1 MADDVRGVA
10 PAGEADL
17 AVRQLLLAEI
27 QGRNSADDTDR
38 LLGSPA
44 ETRLVAMHQLLAD
57 LMDTVADHESTHGV
71 GTFLAGCQA
80 ASARLRQAPDPH
92 DPPVVALL
100 AFLCLN
106 VTLLDRRFEPPERVK
121 QDASDDYCREL
132 FRTTPVSA
140 AVRALYRPGGRPG
153 VSRPIS
159 EIDLRRWR
167 DIDFGSLEYHRAGT
181 TSFILRATTREPV
194 DESGLHPALVL
205 KCVLFPWSKLT
216 SVAQATDEYAV
227 RYGAANTPN
236 VVVHPLASTDQWVLM
251 PYQEGETLGDHLI
264 DFESSEPSPG
274 ERVAK
279 ARQIGLLLTEALHRL
294 ARSEPVDVNHRERQH
309 LDLSPGNIILSD
321 GRIHF
326 IDLGVNHLYSR
337 QVGIA
342 EHDDAVYIAPEVKN
356 RGQSEVA
363 DVYSLGIILIQVMVG
378 SPARDGRVPDRV
390 YAVSPTIARMLD
402 DFIEEQPKDR
412 LLLLPDRPFRF
423 DDLRRMMTVT
433 FDLAAQE
440 SEASRS
446 ALRRWAARLAPASR
460 EVRTQYRQLRVAR
473 AANVTHDTYLMGFA
487 LVATACW
494 WFICAK
500 TALWKVD
507 DVLTFSNKPLPPGD
521 LRAAVIIGF
530 CQALVGAKYYQ
541 SVLARLTARHIPG
554 ALARVTEVA
563 VRAMCVVALPTVL
576 LSVFWKPALWA
587 WGCAAGAVAVSVTNL
602 LLLLLSRRILRA
614 GATSGLSTVP
624 PASSG
629 VARGFEQWWWT
640 MLLYAAV
647 ICVIAVGLQAGFLHD
662 RDAYV
667 FGLVLISV
675 GIHYVSKFV
684 TAGYE
689 VRGGLSRALS
699 VGERLSALHRADP
712 ARVRNWPP
720 RLVAPR
726 RPAEPAAG

>member
-1 MADDVRGVA
+1 MADDVRGAA
-10 PAGEADL
+10 PDGEPVE
-17 AVRQLLLAEI
+17 AVRQLLLGEI
-27 QGRNSADDTDR
+27 RDRNSADETGR
-38 LLGSPA
+38 LLGSPPEA
-44 ETRLVAMHQLLAD
+44 RLAATHQILAD
-57 LMDTVADHESTHGV
+57 LMDTAADHESIHGV
-71 GTFLAGCQA
+71 GTFLGGCQA
-80 ASARLRQAPDPH
+80 ALARLSQAADPH
-92 DPPVVALL
+92 DPPVAALL

-106 VTLLDRRFEPPERVK
+106 VTLLDRRFEPPERAK
-121 QDASDDYCREL
+121 QDASDEYCREL

-140 AVRALYRPGGRPG
+140 AIRALYRPGGRPG
-153 VSRPIS
+153 ARRPIS

-167 DIDFGSLEYHRAGT
+167 EIDFDSLVYHRAGT
-181 TSFILRATTREPV
+181 TSFILRATTLEPV
-194 DESGLHPALVL
+194 DESGLHPELVL

-227 RYGAANTPN
+227 RYGAGNTPS

-264 DFESSEPSPG
+264 AFESSGPSPG
-274 ERVAK
+274 ARVAK
-279 ARQIGLLLTEALHRL
+279 ARQVGLLLAEALHKL

-321 GRIHF
+321 GRVHF

-378 SPARDGRVPDRV
+378 SAARDGRVPDRV
-390 YAVSPTIARMLD
+390 YAISPTIARMLD

-423 DDLRRMMTVT
+423 DDLHRLMVLT

-440 SEASRS
+440 SETSRS
-446 ALRRWAARLAPASR
+446 ALRRWVARLAPASR
-460 EVRTQYRQLRVAR
+460 EVRTQYRQFRVAR
-473 AANVTHDTYLMGFA
+473 AAKVTHDTYLMGFA

-507 DVLTFSNKPLPPGD
+507 DVLTFSAKPLPPAD

-530 CQALVGAKYYQ
+530 GQALVGAKYYQ

-554 ALARVTEVA
+554 ALARCTEVA

-576 LSVFWKPALWA
+576 LSVFWKPTLWA
-587 WGCAAGAVAVSVTNL
+587 WGCAAGAVAVAVTNL

-614 GATSGLSTVP
+614 GEASGLSTVP
-624 PASSG
+624 PAGDG
-629 VARGFEQWWWT
+629 VARGFEQWWWS

-647 ICVIAVGLQAGFLHD
+647 ICVIAAGLQAGFLHD

-667 FGLVLISV
+667 FGLVVISV
-675 GIHYVSKFV
+675 GIHYLSKFV

-699 VGERLSALHRADP
+699 VGERLSVLHRADP
-712 ARVRNWPP
+712 SRVRNWPP

-726 RPAEPAAG
+726 HPADPAIG